1 MGKPSIFMTL
11 CLLATMYTGAFS
23 QDYDP
28 KQGIRLEIGDG
39 LALDNQNGT
48 ITFTPVNKK
57 SMSQVWQV
65 QKSAAEGFCVLVN
78 PFNGSALDNGNH
90 GNKVIYIRKRND
102 PAREYKIPYTIPYG
116 KTMSRH

>member
-28 KQGIRLEIGDG
+28 KQGYRLEIGDG

-48 ITFTPVNKK
+48 IKIGRA
-57 SMSQVWQV
+57 S
-65 QKSAAEGFCVLVN
+65 C
-78 PFNGSALDNGNH
+78 
-90 GNKVIYIRKRND
+90 
-102 PAREYKIPYTIPYG
+102 RE
-116 KTMSRH
+116 RV